1 MWQVTTS
8 QYYNNKAGYMATPV
22 ACGWAGAVS
31 EVTLLFGQGSVA
43 KDQKKTKKVMCD
55 GEKEGPTDGPMD
67 GQSRVSRD

>member
-1 MWQVTTS
+1 
-8 QYYNNKAGYMATPV
+8 MATPV

-55 GEKEGPTDGPMD
+55 GEKEGRTDGPI
-67 GQSRVSRD
+67 GCFT